1 MNFSSRLQRI
11 KDKLINS
18 VKTARVVEV
27 NVWKGETDEQALR
40 RYCKSNDVSQNDE
53 FIFIHIKSDE
63 QIRDERYAKG
73 DT

>member
-1 MNFSSRLQRI
+1 MNIESRLQRLTNSL
-11 KDKLINS
+11 KRFVINP
-18 VKTARVVEV
+18 RVVEV

-73 DT
+73 KT